1 MDFDN
6 SVNHVFFRNIKSFNE
21 ILGFYSSNFYEHRS
35 CFGVCNMI
43 GLGSMRSYELILVA
57 KTSLTDVLRKKLIAG
72 IKVLL
77 KDLKIVKENEVGQKA
92 LAYKI
97 KRETNGFYLDF
108 LLEGE
113 NIPPDFEKKLLENDN
128 ILRHL
133 VLRTK

>member
-1 MDFDN
+1 
-6 SVNHVFFRNIKSFNE
+6 
-21 ILGFYSSNFYEHRS
+21 
-35 CFGVCNMI
+35 
-43 GLGSMRSYELILVA
+43 MRSYELILVT
-57 KTSLTDVLRKKLIAG
+57 KTSLTDALRKKLIASV
-72 IKVLL
+72 KTLL
-77 KDLKIVKENEVGQKA
+77 RDLKIVKENEVGSKQ

-113 NIPPDFEKKLLENDN
+113 NIPLDFEKKLLENDN